1 MAAVAPAPEEEDY
14 VAADA
19 AKLAAP
25 HVEDDER
32 QGGCCCCCGTAS
44 SSLAR
49 RATSWC
55 RRKLVSR
62 PVVCRGP
69 TEPAA
74 KRVLVAV
81 AAGTEPLEAATAAD
95 ILDRAGARVTV
106 ATASSGLIVEAGHG
120 VRFAADARVAGL
132 EAEEFDLIVL
142 PGGMAGSANLRDCK
156 PLEKMVRKHAEKGR
170 MCGAIGAAPAVVLAR
185 WGVLQGFKATC
196 HPALLGRL
204 GDGGVIAVDDRVV
217 KDRNVVTSQG
227 IGTAIEFAL
236 ALVEQ
241 LYGQRT
247 AEEVAGPLY
256 MRPKQGVKYSIQEYN
271 QVQWKC
277 TGTPRVLV
285 PVANGSEEMEALNLI
300 DVLRRA
306 SARVTV
312 ASVED
317 VPRIVTRHYK
327 LNLIADVMLEQAA
340 EMEFDLIVMPGGLPG
355 ALKFTSTDKLVG
367 MLKKQAESGR
377 PYGAICASPAYV
389 LEPHG
394 LLKGKKATSFP
405 PMAHLLTD
413 QSACEYRVVVDG
425 NLMTSRAPGTATEFA
440 LAIVEKL
447 FGEEKAVAIAKELV
461 FM

>member
-1 MAAVAPAPEEEDY
+1 MAAVAPAPEDR

-19 AKLAAP
+19 VKLVAA
-25 HVEDDER
+25 HVEDDEQR
-32 QGGCCCCCGTAS
+32 GGCCCCCGAAPS
-44 SSLAR
+44 SVAR

-55 RRKLVSR
+55 RRKLASR
-62 PVVCRGP
+62 PVVLGGP
-69 TEPAA
+69 TEPGA

-81 AAGTEPLEAATAAD
+81 AAGTEPLEAAAAAD

-106 ATASSGLIVEAGHG
+106 ATASEGLVVEAGHG
-120 VRFAADARVAGL
+120 VRFAADGRVAGL

-142 PGGMAGSANLRDCK
+142 PGGMKGSANLGDCK
-156 PLEKMVRKHAEKGR
+156 QLEKMVRKHTQSGR
-170 MCGAIGAAPAVVLAR
+170 LCAAIGAAPAMVLAR
-185 WGVLQGFKATC
+185 WGVLKGFTATC

-204 GDGGVIAVDDRVV
+204 GDDDGVIAVDDRVV

-227 IGTAIEFAL
+227 VGTAIEFAL
-236 ALVEQ
+236 ELVEQ
-241 LYGQRT
+241 LYGELK
-247 AEEVAGPLY
+247 AHEVAGPLY
-256 MRPKQGVKYSIQEYN
+256 MRPQQGGKYSIQEYN
-271 QVQWKC
+271 QIQWKC

-306 SARVTV
+306 GARVTV

-317 VPRIVTRHYK
+317 TPRILTRHYK

-355 ALKFTSTDKLVG
+355 ALKFTSSEKLVG

-425 NLMTSRAPGTATEFA
+425 NLITSRAPGTATEFA

-447 FGEEKAVAIAKELV
+447 FGEEKAVALAKELV